1 MKAIAGFRSPLGLA
15 LAGGGALGSWQAGVL
30 SALTEGGL
38 SFDKVLGFSAGALT
52 GAAYFLGREEE
63 LLSRWRAIDSHRI
76 LRFSPRLSPLSLFS
90 GESVWEAVRHASDEE
105 SAKRAGRCDFLVVSL
120 RDDGLP
126 VYSRFSP
133 GGARGWDGP
142 LDARLVASCAIP
154 VIFPPVRIE
163 EAAGP
168 RLYRDGGIPGRE
180 PLSFADFAGCRDLV
194 VVEMVRPEE
203 PGPSAWGP
211 IARREQKARVSVREH
226 MNRGVLSLAGL
237 PEPPRVFRLS
247 PSKVLDFTMLC
258 FRERHCGPALELG
271 LADGRGFLMSLAENC

>member
-1 MKAIAGFRSPLGLA
+1 MGLA

-30 SALTEGGL
+30 EALTSGGL
-38 SFDKVLGFSAGALT
+38 SFDKVLGFSAGALS
-52 GAAYFLGREEE
+52 GAAYFLGCQEE

-90 GESVWEAVRHASDEE
+90 GGPIWESVRHAFDEE

-120 RDDGLP
+120 REDGLP

-133 GGARGWDGP
+133 GGLRGWDGP

-154 VIFPPVRIE
+154 IIFPPVRIQ
-163 EAAGP
+163 EASGP
-168 RLYRDGGIPGRE
+168 QLYRDGGIPGRE
-180 PLSFADFAGCRDLV
+180 PLSFAGLAGCRDLI

-211 IARREQKARVSVREH
+211 IARREQKARVSVREQ
-226 MNRGVLSLAGL
+226 MNRGVLSLASL
-237 PEPPRVFRLS
+237 SQPPRVFRLF
-247 PSKVLDFTMLC
+247 PSKILDFTMLS

-271 LADGRGFLMSLAENC
+271 LADGYGFLKRQAALA